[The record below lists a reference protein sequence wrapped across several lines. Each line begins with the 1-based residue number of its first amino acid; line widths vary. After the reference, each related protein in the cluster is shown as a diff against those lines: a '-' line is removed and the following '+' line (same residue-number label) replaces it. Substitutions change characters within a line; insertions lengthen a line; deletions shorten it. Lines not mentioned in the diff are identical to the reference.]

1 MTQHITLCLAP
12 ARAYSQPGFTLVYM
26 HACTHVYSTGRVVTI
41 VGLNFA
47 QARPSRRPCQTRQQ
61 LNVEGGPW
69 IVVQGCDVFIDE
81 KRLPK
86 HDRLSGPS
94 VALNWIWSASP
105 ALRRIAP
112 AGGVRGTRSTQACAD
127 V

>member
-1 MTQHITLCLAP
+1 MCGRLFLFVFVLHYAQAWQTVTVNLYP
-12 ARAYSQPGFTLVYM
+12 ALTD
-26 HACTHVYSTGRVVTI
+26 
-41 VGLNFA
+41 FA

-69 IVVQGCDVFIDE
+69 IVVQGCAVFIDE